1 MSNAIRSG
9 LGRLRNAVQLSQPT
23 PTGDSALIRI
33 LEWIASAA
41 GGALVTFVGFRTKLA
56 MMDGRMDRQDERL
69 AEQNKV
75 IDDHRSDV
83 AIEAMRGER
92 ALREAFDRLAKET
105 NERHE
110 DNQGQLRLVRSQQ
123 LLTLKM
129 IADIAR
135 HTGAD
140 KRFDDEVWRL
150 LAAISE

>member
-1 MSNAIRSG
+1 MRG
-9 LGRLRNAVQLSQPT
+9 LATGDPVQLSQPT
-23 PTGDSALIRI
+23 PTGDSALLRI

-56 MMDGRMDRQDERL
+56 MMDGRMDRQDEKIE
-69 AEQNKV
+69 EQVKS
-75 IDDHRSDV
+75 ISDHRNNI
-83 AIEAMRGER
+83 AMEAMRAER
-92 ALREAFDRLAKET
+92 SFRETIERLSSET

-110 DNQGQLRLVRSQQ
+110 DNQAQLRLMRSQQ

-135 HTGAD
+135 QTGAD

-150 LAAISE
+150 LADISGARHDE

>member
-1 MSNAIRSG
+1 M
-9 LGRLRNAVQLSQPT
+9 QLTQPT

-56 MMDGRMDRQDERL
+56 MMDGRMDRQDEKIN
-69 AEQNKV
+69 EQIKA
-75 IDDHRSDV
+75 IEDHRNDV

-92 ALREAFDRLAKET
+92 ALREAFDRLATET
-105 NERHE
+105 NDRHE
-110 DNQGQLRLVRSQQ
+110 DNQAQLRLVRSQQ

-135 HTGAD
+135 QTGAD

-150 LAAISE
+150 LADISGANHDD